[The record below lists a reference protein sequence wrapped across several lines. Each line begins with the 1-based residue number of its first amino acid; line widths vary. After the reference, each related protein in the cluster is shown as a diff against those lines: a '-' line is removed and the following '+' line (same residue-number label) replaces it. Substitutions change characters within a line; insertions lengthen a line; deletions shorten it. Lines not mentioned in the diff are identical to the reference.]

1 MLRATIFALV
11 IATAPLVSVA
21 QMVSHYASYDNLTA
35 STDANGNV
43 TSITITE
50 TLDGYS
56 GDCMCGALHTGN
68 IAVNIAGLTASRNT
82 GAHYPTYYMNIS
94 TSASVTASDSCWVA
108 SNGCYVQDVQAW
120 VDCTVVGTFFSSSGS
135 WLASHVRPGKTI
147 ALMAG
152 QDPGTGCSGYPCS
165 NPAICRLLDDCTPAT
180 TPPTCRTSG
189 TGVKEY
195 APTCP
200 FPAYQTPF
208 IIYRWSSL
216 QSWSCRSV
224 FASVPYTGTL
234 PGSCTKLQ

>member
-1 MLRATIFALV
+1 MKANGDIIAMLRATIFALV

-152 QDPGTGCSGYPCS
+152 QDPWDGLQRVPMLKPSDMQIAG
-165 NPAICRLLDDCTPAT
+165 RLHP
-180 TPPTCRTSG
+180 S
-189 TGVKEY
+189 Y
-195 APTCP
+195 NAPN
-200 FPAYQTPF
+200 
-208 IIYRWSSL
+208 L
-216 QSWSCRSV
+216 
-224 FASVPYTGTL
+224 
-234 PGSCTKLQ
+234 